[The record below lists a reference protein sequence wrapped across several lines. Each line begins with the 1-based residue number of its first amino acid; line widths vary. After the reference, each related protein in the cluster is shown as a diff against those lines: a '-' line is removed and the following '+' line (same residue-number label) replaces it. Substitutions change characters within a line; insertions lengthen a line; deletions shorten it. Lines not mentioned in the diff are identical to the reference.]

1 MMKNR
6 KRFIRSYNEL
16 IRLETFEERFEY
28 LRLGG
33 IVGEST
39 FGFDR
44 YVNQMFYRSPEWKR
58 VRREVIA
65 RDNGCDMAD
74 EDHPIGGR
82 IIIHHI
88 NPIELEDIEESTEF
102 LLDPNNLVCVSELT
116 HNAIHFGDKS
126 LLPEEY
132 VERKPFD
139 TCPWKS

>member
-1 MMKNR
+1 MKNQR
-6 KRFIRSYNEL
+6 RFIRTYDEL
-16 IRLETFEERFEY
+16 IKLKTFEERFEY

-44 YVNQMFYRSPEWKR
+44 YINQMFYRSPEWKKA
-58 VRREVIA
+58 RREVIA

-88 NPIELEDIEESTEF
+88 NPIDLDDIEESTEF
-102 LLDPNNLVCVSELT
+102 LLDLNNLVCVSELT

-132 VERKPFD
+132 TERKPFD